1 MIFVFDIIL
10 LVPNTI
16 SKSLYV
22 SIKKCIFVAENL
34 WKSATP
40 LRIIYENPQYKQIN
54 TWCMIERICHI
65 DNELEDSI
73 FLFGAR
79 QTWKSTFL
87 RQSIPYVCI
96 YFSLWVLRF
105 PTSIYNKLSIME
117 CCHRIIWQRQS
128 FRIPCTCLYQDNE
141 TQIGAGSSILL
152 FWYRCS
158 QSFVAS

>member
-22 SIKKCIFVAENL
+22 SINNL
-34 WKSATP
+34 
-40 LRIIYENPQYKQIN
+40 IYENPQYKQIN

-87 RQSIPYVCI
+87 RQSIPYVFISPCECWD
-96 YFSLWVLRF
+96 FRLRF
-105 PTSIYNKLSIME
+105 TTSYQLWNVATALFGKDNLLGFRVPAYTKTMKRRLVQAPRFYYFDIGVANHLL
-117 CCHRIIWQRQS
+117 HRKDMICGNAQYLH
-128 FRIPCTCLYQDNE
+128 F
-141 TQIGAGSSILL
+141 
-152 FWYRCS
+152 
-158 QSFVAS
+158 

>member
-10 LVPNTI
+10 LMPNTI

-22 SIKKCIFVAENL
+22 SMNNSIFVAENL
-34 WKSATP
+34 WKSA
-40 LRIIYENPQYKQIN
+40 I
-54 TWCMIERICHI
+54 
-65 DNELEDSI
+65 
-73 FLFGAR
+73 
-79 QTWKSTFL
+79 QTNKYMMYDWTYM
-87 RQSIPYVCI
+87 PYWQWVRGSYILVWRPSDMEKYFFASEHTLCI

-105 PTSIYNKLSIME
+105 PTSIYNKLSIIE